1 MESEEHL
8 TEPLGGSTKVDVQ
21 ADADS
26 NANAGDTHEPHA
38 DETKPVAIDE
48 EKQSVPVPVVEAKPQ
63 VNRLRE
69 NVAARDKARDSV
81 KAWNTGVHSYIQ
93 KTREILNEVQERV
106 LEQNKVVSSEW
117 KLVRAF
123 YTNYVGSFKAY
134 GQGEGEHEI
143 DPAFSEKITILQAR
157 LKKDGKA
164 AKFSEFETMLLNIN
178 TGEQTRRAGIVEYKA
193 KFQKEVI
200 QDLEQSL
207 YQHEDI
213 KACMTELK
221 AAATLRKELEG
232 RCESSFAS
240 LKAFEK
246 SFMESRDLN
255 NRGKRSA
262 KCSFEGAKRFTTE
275 ITELSTKVKEY
286 GHLLIECIEH
296 SKLKHNHT
304 VAALRNSFNKFKDM
318 RTTYFGDR
326 MNPLYDQGGVILN
339 KIGKKIFVPSK
350 KKL

>member
-1 MESEEHL
+1 
-8 TEPLGGSTKVDVQ
+8 LGKPTKVDVQ
-21 ADADS
+21 ADTEPI
-26 NANAGDTHEPHA
+26 ANVDDTQEPPA
-38 DETKPVAIDE
+38 DETRPEPIDE
-48 EKQSVPVPVVEAKPQ
+48 ERQSVPVPVVDAAPQ
-63 VNRLRE
+63 ANRLRE
-69 NVAARDKARDSV
+69 NVAARDRARDSV
-81 KAWNTGVHSYIQ
+81 KAWNTTVHNYIQ

-117 KLVRAF
+117 KLIRAF
-123 YTNYVGSFKAY
+123 YVNYVGSFKAY
-134 GQGEGEHEI
+134 GQGEGDHEI
-143 DPAFSEKITILQAR
+143 DPAFSEKITVLQAR

-178 TGEQTRRAGIVEYKA
+178 TGEQTRRAGITEYKA

-200 QDLEQSL
+200 QGLEQSL

-232 RCESSFAS
+232 RCESTHAS
-240 LKAFEK
+240 LKSFEK
-246 SFMESRDLN
+246 SFLESRNLN
-255 NRGKRSA
+255 NSGKRST
-262 KCSFEGAKRFTTE
+262 KCSFESAKRFTLAV
-275 ITELSTKVKEY
+275 TELSLKVKEY

-304 VAALRNSFNKFKDM
+304 VSALRNSFNKFKDM

-339 KIGKKIFVPSK
+339 KIGKKYFV
-350 KKL
+350 